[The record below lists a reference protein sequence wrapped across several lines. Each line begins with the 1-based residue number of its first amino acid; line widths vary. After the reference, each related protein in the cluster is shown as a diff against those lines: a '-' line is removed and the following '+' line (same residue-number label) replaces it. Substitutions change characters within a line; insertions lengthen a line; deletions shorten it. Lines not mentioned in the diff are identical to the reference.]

1 MKIIGWPEK
10 WMIHGVLGITK
21 ASDLPL
27 TCRSKWPTG
36 KTLTKEKKINLKKKK
51 RFRAHKLDTSE
62 TMKFLRCPMSIS
74 VELDT
79 LGQTVYSPTVWIY
92 ILS

>member
-51 RFRAHKLDTSE
+51 DFV
-62 TMKFLRCPMSIS
+62 PIN
-74 VELDT
+74 
-79 LGQTVYSPTVWIY
+79 
-92 ILS
+92 